1 MRIRWVL
8 WKEFCV
14 TSFGTREALIDCFG
28 IAFERALCL
37 GKEWKNRE
45 ERELSRERVRVCRQ
59 TFGTATFRLLV
70 LQLPINLSAKSSS
83 VTWVHWNVINFA
95 CRQHTT
101 FTSCQNAAFS
111 NTFFVWPVV
120 LQVELNLSNFYPS
133 RTIRHRFSHTLWL
146 RQMLAGILNNLT
158 VGTFGL
164 ADYENYKRFS

>member
-1 MRIRWVL
+1 MHMRWVL

-14 TSFGTREALIDCFG
+14 TSYGTREALIDCFG

-59 TFGTATFRLLV
+59 TFGTATFRLLA
-70 LQLPINLSAKSSS
+70 LWLPINLSARSSS

-111 NTFFVWPVV
+111 NTFFLWPVV
-120 LQVELNLSNFYPS
+120 LQVELNLSNFYQS
-133 RTIRHRFSHTLWL
+133 RTIGHRFWHTLSL
-146 RQMLAGILNNLT
+146 RQILARILINLT

-164 ADYENYKRFS
+164 AEHENYKGLS